1 MILQLVHPWLGW
13 KVLLGGLTLF
23 VDWIWYVHDAL
34 FAAKELDSVLSNQLP
49 MVYLQAINLLS

>member
-13 KVLLGGLTLF
+13 KVLLGVLTLF

-34 FAAKELDSVLSNQLP
+34 FVAKELDSVLSNQLP
-49 MVYLQAINLLS
+49 TVYLQAINLLS